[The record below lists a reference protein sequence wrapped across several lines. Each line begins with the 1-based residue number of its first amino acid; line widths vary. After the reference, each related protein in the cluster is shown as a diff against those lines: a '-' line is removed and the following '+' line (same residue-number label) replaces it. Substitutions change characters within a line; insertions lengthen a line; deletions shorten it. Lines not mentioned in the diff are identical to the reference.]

1 MTQVLSTVEQ
11 TFETFDRNPALLERG
26 LGCYSL
32 RMLDWLSGDFLAPH
46 INVMAMTRYGKEPA
60 RAESSF
66 DHFFSWEKSS
76 GIRTDS
82 SMEELRPFFDESL
95 RRLHENF
102 QESYVLCYQ
111 ASAELER
118 LVQQYPGIRIM
129 NPSAAITDQ
138 LNRRTWV
145 RRQLKALGVPV
156 IPGSEVRL
164 DPAMFEPLVQR
175 HGLPLVVSLDQSA
188 AGSGLHLIHD
198 EADFRAVAEAHRG
211 TAAAVMQYINGRS
224 LSMAAVRSDTGT
236 LLGEPSHQIIGQ
248 PALTNLSF
256 GWCGNDFS
264 GSLLQEHEIEQMRA
278 MQLRI
283 GAWLGGLSVDGRT
296 GFRGIF
302 GIDYISDGRQVYFTE
317 INPRF
322 LGTTALMADREQ
334 ELGRI
339 PVSFLHMVPFLPSVT
354 VDEEFVEEYN
364 DSSPS
369 LDVAQLCLHNVAGED
384 VVVESSIEPGRYV
397 LEDAGLRFLG
407 PAERLSQ
414 TESYDEFVVSGEI
427 PVEGTHLLRQSDEIC
442 KVYTYETVL
451 GPDGRTLTPRARR
464 LIDTIQSACTFRPV
478 RR

>member
-1 MTQVLSTVEQ
+1 
-11 TFETFDRNPALLERG
+11 
-26 LGCYSL
+26 
-32 RMLDWLSGDFLAPH
+32 
-46 INVMAMTRYGKEPA
+46 
-60 RAESSF
+60 
-66 DHFFSWEKSS
+66 
-76 GIRTDS
+76 
-82 SMEELRPFFDESL
+82 
-95 RRLHENF
+95 
-102 QESYVLCYQ
+102 
-111 ASAELER
+111 
-118 LVQQYPGIRIM
+118 
-129 NPSAAITDQ
+129 
-138 LNRRTWV
+138 
-145 RRQLKALGVPV
+145 
-156 IPGSEVRL
+156 
-164 DPAMFEPLVQR
+164 
-175 HGLPLVVSLDQSA
+175 
-188 AGSGLHLIHD
+188 
-198 EADFRAVAEAHRG
+198 
-211 TAAAVMQYINGRS
+211 
-224 LSMAAVRSDTGT
+224 MAAVRSDTGT

-248 PALTNLSF
+248 PVLTNLSF

-264 GSLLQEHEIEQMRA
+264 GSLLQEHEIDQMRA

-397 LEDAGLRFLG
+397 LDDAGLRYLG

-464 LIDTIQSACTFRPV
+464 LIDAIQTACTFRPV